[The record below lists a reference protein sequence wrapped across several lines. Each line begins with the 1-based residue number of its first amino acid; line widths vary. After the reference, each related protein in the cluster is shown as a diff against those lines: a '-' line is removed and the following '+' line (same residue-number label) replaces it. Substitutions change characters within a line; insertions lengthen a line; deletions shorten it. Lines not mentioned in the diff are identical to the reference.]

1 MRTNGSDVKSLADV
15 TFMDSL
21 TWADGARA
29 SDSPE
34 ITAESIL
41 PLPAQIPF
49 EVIVQL
55 ANEVGADPWFNIPLK
70 ANDDYVR
77 ELASYVD
84 EHLDDGLVAKF
95 ELSNEVWNWAPA
107 FTQTREASL
116 LGSDGATST
125 SIEDARNYYGYR
137 SAEIRDILDTEMVR
151 ADAEMILATQTVW
164 PAIAEWAQDGVD
176 QYFADKGT
184 TGQMSDVFDSL
195 AVTGYFSAINKSEF
209 EALRQFWYA
218 ESEDRFNAGTTDTKH
233 DFFVARAADYLA
245 NGLDAL
251 TSEELAL
258 VETKDDG
265 SFNNRIVD
273 PLEGFLRGNFAENKR
288 MADDWGLDL
297 IQYEADSHISPKS
310 FRNDPDSEWFKAL
323 NKSPEM
329 GQLTTR
335 MMEIFREEGGTLAN
349 DFGQLSESEFGLWGT
364 RAHFA
369 DDNPISR
376 AYDTYNQDAA
386 ARFGS
391 LNEGRDPSAFLQ
403 GVTETGTAGADVL
416 IGTAE
421 RDYLIGAE
429 GNDLLVGGGSVDGLH
444 GGAGIDMALFA
455 GRSDAFEFR
464 AEDDMLIASG
474 PQGEDRLVDVE
485 ILAFAESGDF
495 VRVSDLTGEAP
506 VGSLS
511 ELLAEFEAA
520 HETFADFF

>member
-1 MRTNGSDVKSLADV
+1 M
-15 TFMDSL
+15 
-21 TWADGARA
+21 
-29 SDSPE
+29 
-34 ITAESIL
+34 
-41 PLPAQIPF
+41 
-49 EVIVQL
+49 QL

-70 ANDDYVR
+70 ADDNYVR
-77 ELASYVD
+77 ALASYVD
-84 EHLDDGLVAKF
+84 DHLDDGLVARF
-95 ELSNEVWNWAPA
+95 ELSNEVWNWAGP

-125 SIEDARNYYGYR
+125 SIQDARHYYGYR
-137 SAEIRDILDTEMVR
+137 SAEIRDILDTDMVR

-164 PAIAEWAQDGVD
+164 PAIAEWAKDGVD

-195 AVTGYFSAINKSEF
+195 AVTGYFSGGINRGEF
-209 EALRQFWYA
+209 EALRQLWYA

-233 DFFVARAADYLA
+233 DFFVDRAADYLA

-273 PLEGFLRGNFAENKR
+273 PIEGFLRGNFAENKR

-349 DFGQLSESEFGLWGT
+349 DFKATW
-364 RAHFA
+364 
-369 DDNPISR
+369 
-376 AYDTYNQDAA
+376 
-386 ARFGS
+386 
-391 LNEGRDPSAFLQ
+391 
-403 GVTETGTAGADVL
+403 
-416 IGTAE
+416 
-421 RDYLIGAE
+421 
-429 GNDLLVGGGSVDGLH
+429 
-444 GGAGIDMALFA
+444 
-455 GRSDAFEFR
+455 
-464 AEDDMLIASG
+464 
-474 PQGEDRLVDVE
+474 
-485 ILAFAESGDF
+485 
-495 VRVSDLTGEAP
+495 
-506 VGSLS
+506 
-511 ELLAEFEAA
+511 
-520 HETFADFF
+520 